1 MVVSGEWDLA
11 DEQDALRTWGAVL
24 NSGSP
29 GFLLDLE
36 ACTFMDSSALRML
49 FDINRAAEEN
59 ELRWGVLGSGPAV
72 RRLFDVTNAEEAL
85 PIVHDRE
92 AAMDLARPSRTRRC
106 KHRGRA
112 KRFAELPKALAEH
125 RQPTSWWC
133 VGKRRG
139 DERPELGAT
148 ALRDPSP
155 SCSPHAFGERPWHG
169 VLGLLSV
176 RASGHAFA
184 VLILRVACCAGCP
197 DETEVLV
204 ETIDEVDA
212 LSCDCDYGW
221 VVLSVSNAVP
231 A

>member
-1 MVVSGEWDLA
+1 MADLTLRQVEPDVVAMVVSGEWDLA

-92 AAMDLARPSRTRRC
+92 AAMDLARPSRTRRAMAD
-106 KHRGRA
+106 RSPA
-112 KRFAELPKALAEH
+112 S
-125 RQPTSWWC
+125 TS
-133 VGKRRG
+133 
-139 DERPELGAT
+139 T
-148 ALRDPSP
+148 
-155 SCSPHAFGERPWHG
+155 
-169 VLGLLSV
+169 
-176 RASGHAFA
+176 SG
-184 VLILRVACCAGCP
+184 G
-197 DETEVLV
+197 
-204 ETIDEVDA
+204 
-212 LSCDCDYGW
+212 
-221 VVLSVSNAVP
+221 
-231 A
+231 